1 MRTFNNW
8 KQFSK
13 SMLHPKRHVNY
24 VTDNSTYHLT
34 AMWYQMEPG
43 QDGVIQPMCPPGEWI
58 SSSHW
63 ACLPLPLLILSSYLP
78 PSKLQGGFDKSTGRW
93 GGSLEVQRVKDPA
106 LPQLW
111 YRLQGWCGF
120 DSRLENFHMPWFQE
134 KKKKEKKKVNMKLTQ
149 KKMLQK

>member
-1 MRTFNNW
+1 M
-8 KQFSK
+8 
-13 SMLHPKRHVNY
+13 
-24 VTDNSTYHLT
+24 
-34 AMWYQMEPG
+34 
-43 QDGVIQPMCPPGEWI
+43 
-58 SSSHW
+58 
-63 ACLPLPLLILSSYLP
+63 
-78 PSKLQGGFDKSTGRW
+78 
-93 GGSLEVQRVKDPA
+93 QRVKDPA